1 MTPFITSGTMSP
13 TKIGRNDDWGTPQAL
28 YDNLDAEFHFE
39 IDLCANEVNH
49 KHPRY
54 WTIEDDS
61 LAQSWDGLVAYG
73 NFPYGRGLPA
83 WTSKAA
89 DSALRGGA
97 LIVALIPCRTDTRWW
112 GDCMKA
118 NEIRLIRGRLHY
130 NDGVDAAPFPSCIIV
145 WDGTKEKP
153 DHPELKWVDVEGR
166 AVA

>member
-89 DSALRGGA
+89 DSALRGGRS
-97 LIVALIPCRTDTRWW
+97 LSPSSRVAR
-112 GDCMKA
+112 
-118 NEIRLIRGRLHY
+118 IRGG
-130 NDGVDAAPFPSCIIV
+130 GVTA
-145 WDGTKEKP
+145 
-153 DHPELKWVDVEGR
+153 
-166 AVA
+166 